1 MDIELP
7 NGTVIKDVPE
17 GTPKSVV
24 MEKAIKA
31 GLATAEDFGGA
42 VKPVSQPSVSAP
54 SSGLLMGIKEP
65 ISGAA
70 QLLPKGL
77 EFITSG
83 GGLAPNPVSQ
93 YFGSEAERVRAM
105 NAAEEEAYKK
115 QRQLEGGTGL
125 DVGRV
130 AGNIVSPANLVAGIR
145 AAMAGRALGA
155 GIGTQAALS
164 GAAQGAIQP
173 VNEPT
178 GFGTEKA
185 TQIGLGAIGGKIGQ
199 SIASATGAVMNPL
212 ASKAEQTMRELGI
225 TPTPGQTLGGVYKKA
240 EDFAQNL
247 PLVGSQIRNAREKVL
262 FDFNKGVINK
272 TLEKVGDKL
281 PENVVGRDAVAY
293 ASDQVS
299 NKYDEVLAKMNFDLD
314 FKTTSGILNALNKA
328 NLPSTAQ
335 REEAVNVVNNI
346 ALDKFSGKTLTGQE
360 YKQIESDLAK
370 EVIKYKNSA
379 SASDRNIGDA
389 LEGVLNTFK
398 TELYQQNQRYTPQ
411 LRRIDSAYAD
421 LKIMQKAAANTG
433 AENGVFTPKQYSLA
447 VKQSDITRGKTAFA
461 KGTAKGQNISEAAL
475 STIGEDA
482 ASTLEGRLAIGS
494 LGGIAALSK
503 PIVSVPVIAGT
514 SALYSPMG
522 IRAADVALRQRPELV
537 RRMGQ
542 TVSEYSGLLGGGV
555 TPQALLGLRRD

>member
-7 NGTVIKDVPE
+7 NGTIIQGIPE

-24 MEKAIKA
+24 MEKAIRA
-31 GLATAEDFGGA
+31 GLAKPEDFG
-42 VKPVSQPSVSAP
+42 VQQQPVSAP
-54 SSGLLMGIKEP
+54 SSGLFMGIKDP

-77 EFITSG
+77 EFISSA

-93 YFGSEAERVRAM
+93 FFGSEAERVRAM
-105 NAAEEEAYKK
+105 NAAEEAAYQQ
-115 QRQLEGGTGL
+115 QRQSQGETGF
-125 DVGRV
+125 DISRTVGNV
-130 AGNIVSPANLVAGIR
+130 VSPANIVAGVR
-145 AAMAGRALGA
+145 AAQGARALGA
-155 GIGTQAALS
+155 GIGTQAVVS
-164 GAAQGAIQP
+164 GATQGAMQP

-178 GFGTEKA
+178 GFAEEKA
-185 TQIGLGAIGGKIGQ
+185 TQIGLGAVAGKVGE
-199 SIASATGAVMNPL
+199 AAVSATSKVLNPL
-212 ASKAEQTMRELGI
+212 ASKAEQTMRDLGI

-247 PLVGSQIRNAREKVL
+247 PLIGGQIRNAREKVL

-272 TLEKVGDKL
+272 ALDKVGDKL

-293 ASDQVS
+293 AAEQVS
-299 NKYDEVLAKMNFDLD
+299 NKYDEVLGKMNFNLD

-328 NLPSTAQ
+328 NLPSVAQ
-335 REEAVNVVNNI
+335 REEATNVLNNI
-346 ALDKFSGKTLTGQE
+346 ALNKFSGKTLTGAE
-360 YKQIESDLAK
+360 YKSIESDLAK
-370 EVIKYKNSA
+370 EVVKYKNSQ

-389 LEGVLNTFK
+389 LDGVLKNFK

-411 LRRIDSAYAD
+411 LRRVDSAYGD
-421 LKIMQKAAANTG
+421 LKVMERAAANTG

-447 VKQSDITRGKTAFA
+447 VKQSDITRQKSSFA
-461 KGTAKGQNISEAAL
+461 RGTARGQELSEAAL
-475 STIGEDA
+475 KTIGQDA
-482 ASTLEGRLAIGS
+482 NSTLEGRLAIGS

-503 PIVSVPVIAGT
+503 PIVSIPAIAGA

-537 RRMGQ
+537 RGMGQ
-542 TVSEYSGLLGGGV
+542 TISEYSGLLGGGI
-555 TPQALLGLRRD
+555 TPQGLLGIRRD

>member
-7 NGTVIKDVPE
+7 NGTIIQGIPE

-24 MEKAIKA
+24 MEKAIRA
-31 GLATAEDFGGA
+31 GLAKPEDFG
-42 VKPVSQPSVSAP
+42 VQQQPVSAP
-54 SSGLLMGIKEP
+54 SSGLLMGIKDP

-77 EFITSG
+77 EFISSA

-93 YFGSEAERVRAM
+93 FFGSEAERVRAM
-105 NAAEEEAYKK
+105 NVAEEAAYQK
-115 QRQLEGGTGL
+115 QRQSQGETGF
-125 DVGRV
+125 DIGRTVGNV
-130 AGNIVSPANLVAGIR
+130 VSPANIAVGVR
-145 AAMAGRALGA
+145 AVQGARALGA
-155 GIGTQAALS
+155 GIGTQAAAA
-164 GAAQGAIQP
+164 GAAQGAMQP

-178 GFGTEKA
+178 GFAEEKA
-185 TQIGLGAIGGKIGQ
+185 TQIGLGAVAGKVGQ
-199 SIASATGAVMNPL
+199 AVVSATGKVLNPL
-212 ASKAEQTMRELGI
+212 ASKAEQTMRDLGI

-247 PLVGSQIRNAREKVL
+247 PLIGGQIRNAREKVL

-272 TLEKVGDKL
+272 ALDKVGDKL

-293 ASDQVS
+293 AAEQVS
-299 NKYDEVLAKMNFDLD
+299 NKYDEVLAKMKFDLD

-328 NLPSTAQ
+328 NLPSVAQ
-335 REEAVNVVNNI
+335 REEATNVLNNV
-346 ALDKFSGKTLTGQE
+346 ALNKFSGKTLTGAE
-360 YKQIESDLAK
+360 YKSIESDLAK
-370 EVIKYKNSA
+370 EVIKYKNSQ

-389 LEGVLNTFK
+389 LDGVLKNFK

-411 LRRIDSAYAD
+411 LRRVDSAYGD
-421 LKIMQKAAANTG
+421 LKVMEKAAANTG

-447 VKQSDITRGKTAFA
+447 VKQSDLTRQKSAFA
-461 KGTAKGQNISEAAL
+461 RGTARGQELSEAAL
-475 STIGEDA
+475 KTIGQDA
-482 ASTLEGRLAIGS
+482 NSTLEGRLAIGS

-503 PIVSVPVIAGT
+503 PMVSIPAIAGA

-537 RRMGQ
+537 RGMGQ
-542 TVSEYSGLLGGGV
+542 TISEYSGLLGGGI
-555 TPQALLGLRRD
+555 TPQGLLGIRRD